1 MFAYCGNNP
10 VSREDSTGQF
20 WNEIWAFAKMVVSEI
35 GRTIGNLASAYA
47 GCGGAAVADGPL
59 PFGDAAGL
67 IGAAALAAGAVG
79 YGIYQAS
86 KAVSAEKVKAKG
98 KAVAIPQSRK
108 KQSTVIYRYGG
119 TNPGNLTPK
128 AKDRGTGLS
137 FSTVP
142 MKGAAKTTIEE
153 LNATGIVYAIQDKPT
168 HVSVYPIGGTMDDWI
183 NIGSSSIWT
192 QAVKSVVV
200 KWDGVE

>member
-10 VSREDSTGQF
+10 VNQKDSTGHF
-20 WNEIWAFAKMVVSEI
+20 WSEIWEFAKTAISEI
-35 GRTIGNLASAYA
+35 GRAISNLAPAYE
-47 GCGGAAVADGPL
+47 GCRNAAVADGPL
-59 PFGDAAGL
+59 PFGDTLGAIAAVSL
-67 IGAAALAAGAVG
+67 TAGAVG

-86 KAVSAEKVKAKG
+86 KATAEKSEAKG
-98 KAVAIPQSRK
+98 KAVAIPQAKK
-108 KQSTVIYRYGG
+108 KQPTVIYRYGG

-128 AKDRGTGLS
+128 EKDRGTGLS
-137 FSTVP
+137 FSTIP